1 MTHLPGDAP
10 LSVVTRRLVR
20 VILLSVLAPACGAS
34 DSPGPGP
41 GAIDARP
48 GPTPAPAPAPA
59 ADAGRGSVPVDGGG
73 GGGGG
78 GDAAA
83 PAATGPCQVQRA
95 TPPDEGGAHVEL
107 CAAVS
112 FMSKPPASG
121 AHYPS
126 WPVFRTYAAPVPWGF
141 VVHGMEHGAV
151 VLAYN
156 CPGGCPQEVAAATA
170 AIAKVPVKPGCGRA
184 PVIMM
189 PDPTLDTRW
198 AAAAWGHT
206 LRATCFDSE
215 RFAAFIAERSDKGP
229 ESFPTD
235 CGLVDLESTGWCP

>member
-1 MTHLPGDAP
+1 
-10 LSVVTRRLVR
+10 VTRRLVR
-20 VILLSVLAPACGAS
+20 VILLSVIAPACGPG

-59 ADAGRGSVPVDGGG
+59 PADA
-73 GGGGG
+73 
-78 GDAAA
+78 
-83 PAATGPCQVQRA
+83 GPCQVQRA
-95 TPPDEGGAHVEL
+95 TPPDEGGAHVAL

-156 CPGGCPQEVAAATA
+156 CPGGCAQEVAAATA
-170 AIAKVPVKPGCGRA
+170 VIAKVPVKPGCGRA